1 MKNCV
6 IIIYTLLKTHKGDFS
21 MNTIKNL
28 DMKWKLFLIT
38 IPLAIAI
45 IISVLF
51 AGYKINTTEQEL
63 TNVYFTTLYT
73 VNSGLVN
80 ADRDFYQATSAA
92 AKYHEFSA
100 GFIYLPDDIVSSSV
114 EDFNENRQQVLDRVN
129 DAVAIA
135 KGDDLLYTGIK
146 GEDGSTFKQAAD
158 QFFKDFDV
166 WDKSYNVSTG
176 EGSWEDFMNT
186 FEPARDN
193 LNTMQEITEAWA
205 DQEHETLIAKN
216 QRTIIVYLIVYIII
230 IIGLLVFVTLVL
242 RQITSSIK
250 EVTGALDDL
259 AGGNLKHSFPADSE
273 IGKDEIGRIQKA
285 AKNLSEK
292 LSDIIGS
299 TKQMSED
306 LTEAGINLAE
316 NANQATQA
324 SSQVT
329 EAIGEISQ
337 GAVSQAESVE
347 VAAHNTSDI
356 GDDIDKINAVIGT
369 LSSKTEDMKSTCSGT
384 VSTMEELLAQNSE
397 VVKSM
402 KEIHA
407 QISATN
413 EAVKNIAEASQIIT
427 DISSQTNLLSLNA
440 SIEAARAGE
449 SGRGFAV
456 VATEIGNLADQSGN
470 AAVKISQI
478 VKNLV
483 EESAK
488 SVATIEEMS
497 VGFEKQNSQ
506 INSTGDEIKAMADE
520 VNAIARET
528 KEISSQVNNLNRSK
542 ESLVNIVSDLSA
554 VSEENAASTEETNA
568 AMEELNATFTLIN
581 QSADQLQQLATNLN
595 QNIAFFKN

>member
-28 DMKWKLFLIT
+28 DMKWKLFLMT

-45 IISVLF
+45 IVSVLF
-51 AGYKINTTEQEL
+51 AGYKINTTEQEM

-73 VNSGLVN
+73 VNSELVN

-92 AKYHEFSA
+92 AKYHEFSS
-100 GFIYLPDDIVSSSV
+100 GFIYLPDEIVSSSL

-166 WDKSYNVSTG
+166 WDKSFNVSTG

-186 FEPARDN
+186 FEPAREN

-205 DQEHETLIAKN
+205 DQQHETLLAKN

-230 IIGLLVFVTLVL
+230 IFALLVFVTLVL

-259 AGGNLKHSFPADSE
+259 SGGNLKHSFPADSE

-316 NANQATQA
+316 NADQASQA

-347 VAAHNTSDI
+347 VAARNTSDI

-407 QISATN
+407 QISA
-413 EAVKNIAEASQIIT
+413 
-427 DISSQTNLLSLNA
+427 
-440 SIEAARAGE
+440 IEAARAGE

-483 EESAK
+483 EESAR